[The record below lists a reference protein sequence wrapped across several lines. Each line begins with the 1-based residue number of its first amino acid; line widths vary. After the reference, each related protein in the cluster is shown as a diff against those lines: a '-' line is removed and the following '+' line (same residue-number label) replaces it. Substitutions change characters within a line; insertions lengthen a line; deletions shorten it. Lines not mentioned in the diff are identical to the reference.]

1 MKGKILFV
9 AGAAV
14 GYVLGA
20 RAGRGAY
27 VKIKDQAESLWEN
40 PTVQKGVQQAEGF
53 VKENAPV
60 VAKKAQD
67 VANDAAHAVG
77 SKANDDFMGRY
88 TCMFGAH
95 APPVG
100 SVGQSNYEGL
110 RFLQA
115 AAERA
120 GSLALRPLAAAGRN
134 LVYAGARGP
143 VTIRNG
149 RADMPIY
156 LCEADGLDFSVL
168 RTF

>member
-77 SKANDDFMGRY
+77 SKAKSVSGKGSGATDKAAKATEAAHKAADKVDEKADDVKKQTSG
-88 TCMFGAH
+88 TSPDDDKLPGVT
-95 APPVG
+95 VG
-100 SVGQSNYEGL
+100 E
-110 RFLQA
+110 
-115 AAERA
+115 
-120 GSLALRPLAAAGRN
+120 
-134 LVYAGARGP
+134 
-143 VTIRNG
+143 
-149 RADMPIY
+149 
-156 LCEADGLDFSVL
+156 
-168 RTF
+168 

>member
-40 PTVQKGVQQAEGF
+40 PTVQKGVHQAEGF

-77 SKANDDFMGRY
+77 AKAKSVSGK
-88 TCMFGAH
+88 
-95 APPVG
+95 G
-100 SVGQSNYEGL
+100 SSATDK
-110 RFLQA
+110 A
-115 AAERA
+115 AAKASEVA
-120 GSLALRPLAAAGRN
+120 DKVDEKADDVKKTLGTSPDDDKLPG
-134 LVYAGARGP
+134 
-143 VTIRNG
+143 VTVG
-149 RADMPIY
+149 D
-156 LCEADGLDFSVL
+156 
-168 RTF
+168 

>member
-77 SKANDDFMGRY
+77 SKAKSVSGK
-88 TCMFGAH
+88 
-95 APPVG
+95 G
-100 SVGQSNYEGL
+100 SDATDK
-110 RFLQA
+110 A
-115 AAERA
+115 AAKATE
-120 GSLALRPLAAAGRN
+120 AARKAADKVNEKADDVSKQTSGTSPDDDK
-134 LVYAGARGP
+134 LPG
-143 VTIRNG
+143 VTVG
-149 RADMPIY
+149 
-156 LCEADGLDFSVL
+156 E
-168 RTF
+168 